1 MKRPR
6 FNSVGAVFFCSSWFN
21 IILRVR
27 LCCVLKWRLSSKAA
41 HKEDTNELRIC
52 HLKATLFIFS
62 YSYIAHGNPLSHC
75 DTDFSDNHFIFQVD
89 TAFRGQGLGGLL
101 IEAAE
106 DVSRR
111 SLDAAWFGALT
122 VQNAGNQSD
131 TLLHFD
137 CSVAVAWGMRWN
149 CWSTSLSVLE
159 LNVPQ
164 TLPRLFCRSRR
175 LFLVGWFLVFFIWY
189 RVSFLFVV
197 GKCWHSPLL
206 ELQVNGGSWSFL
218 HLTLHSWIAHEPG
231 SA

>member
-1 MKRPR
+1 MFVNFGVCPR
-6 FNSVGAVFFCSSWFN
+6 KVIDCCQNETPSIQQCGGCVFLFLLIQYHTTCQT
-21 IILRVR
+21 LRRAQMTFVIQGCPQGGHQR
-27 LCCVLKWRLSSKAA
+27 AENLSPKSDFV
-41 HKEDTNELRIC
+41 H
-52 HLKATLFIFS
+52 FS

-197 GKCWHSPLL
+197 GNVGIP
-206 ELQVNGGSWSFL
+206 SFGA
-218 HLTLHSWIAHEPG
+218 TGERW
-231 SA
+231 